1 MANVTAGSPIPTS
14 SSRSASRKDTQGGLI
29 LANTPDTPC
38 SSPYAKLHSSFLLA
52 HSGHEPKALFG
63 ERSERSEGARTASIY
78 PVPTTT
84 TIPKTHVPDNHAIK
98 YVVFSTNCDHFVP
111 IAEPPSTAFLADS
124 VTAVCGSPLLGRELA
139 RRLHQR
145 NLASRLGR
153 LGPGRRAPSG
163 IDGVPVLAGWLGD
176 VGHGSLLSNLQESGQ
191 LKRKPG

>member
-1 MANVTAGSPIPTS
+1 MSPRLFSARGVRGAREQGPPLSIQYHQPPPSQKRTCRTTTPLNMSCSQLTVTTS
-14 SSRSASRKDTQGGLI
+14 S
-29 LANTPDTPC
+29 P
-38 SSPYAKLHSSFLLA
+38 SPN
-52 HSGHEPKALFG
+52 P
-63 ERSERSEGARTASIY
+63 
-78 PVPTTT
+78 
-84 TIPKTHVPDNHAIK
+84 
-98 YVVFSTNCDHFVP
+98 
-111 IAEPPSTAFLADS
+111 PPSTAFLADS